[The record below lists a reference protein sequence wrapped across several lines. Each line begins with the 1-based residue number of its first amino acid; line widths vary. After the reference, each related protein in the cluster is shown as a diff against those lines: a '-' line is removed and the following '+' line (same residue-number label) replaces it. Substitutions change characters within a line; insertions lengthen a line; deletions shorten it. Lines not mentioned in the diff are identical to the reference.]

1 MEVMIIVV
9 QNLPQSVDMKIKL
22 INKNKT
28 PVI

>member
-9 QNLPQSVDMKIKL
+9 QNLPHSVDMKIKL